1 MDSEKEQQVSSP
13 EKEPEFKAYCH
24 TPEEVC
30 EHFQTDP
37 NDGLS
42 SEEVQKRFAKYGPN
56 KLEEGKKVPFIIKLL
71 KQFIEPMVI
80 VLLIAALISLAI
92 FIFHTTSG
100 DESEEWIDCIV
111 ILAIVIINALIGAIQ
126 EQKAEQSLEALKK
139 LSSPTCTVKRDGKLC
154 NIKAEELVPGDL
166 VILEE
171 GVIIPADV
179 RLITSVDMKSDESS
193 LTGESVPAEKDARAV
208 LGEDTLVADQATI
221 GHMSCPISYG
231 RGTGIVIG
239 TGMNTEMGKIAN
251 MLTNSEDEE
260 TPLQKKLAV
269 LSKQLGLICLIIVV
283 VTFLVG
289 VIAALI
295 QAGTAGNWSEIGENI
310 LELFENAIALAV
322 AAIPEG
328 LPAIV
333 TIALAL
339 GVGKMVKVNTIV
351 RKLPSV
357 ETLGSVTV
365 VCSDKTGTLTQNRMT
380 VKKVYQ
386 DGVIYDADKAISP
399 NFLATGMMLCSN
411 ASINGDRYGDPTELA
426 LLDYAYAL
434 GIEKEETE
442 ATSQP
447 RVDELPFDSVRKM
460 MSTENMLN
468 GRKIIYT
475 KGALDS
481 ILKHTEYI
489 DINGQ
494 VRPITPEDIETINRA
509 SSEMASQAF
518 RVLAFAYRFN
528 DGGERLSETHLIYK
542 GMVGMIDPERPE
554 AKPAVSTFKK
564 AGIRTVMITGDHK
577 DTAFA
582 IAKNLGIADDINQC
596 MSGDEI
602 NALDE
607 QGLQEKVNTTNVFAR
622 VSPENKVQIVK
633 ALKANGNI
641 VSMTGDGV
649 NDAPSLKAADIG
661 IAMGI
666 TGTDV
671 AKSAADMVLTDDNF
685 ASIEKAVEEG
695 RGIFS
700 NVKKAIFYLL
710 SSNFAEVLVMFFF
723 TILTAFSKYGVI
735 LPLATLHILWINLIT
750 DSLPAIA
757 LGMDDKEKGIMDQK
771 PRDPKDGVFAH
782 GGLKFT
788 LFYGAIIFLITAIAF
803 FLPVFEHM
811 GDVQAGM
818 TFILDGKEIQLDSGW
833 EWSLNGFFN
842 CMNSSATYLNEAGEE
857 VVVHIGVQMSGNQ
870 WVPYNIAYA
879 TEEALDEIQFSAG
892 VLNVHEQAQT
902 FAFTVLAMAQV
913 FHMVGMTDIKHSFI
927 NVFKGKNWML
937 LVSFVFGFAM
947 QVLVT
952 EVNGMNMVFGTTHLQ
967 WFEWFE
973 LLGFAIVPLVV
984 HEICAP
990 IFRAKN
996 VQII

>member
-1 MDSEKEQQVSSP
+1 MDSEKEQKAPQTN
-13 EKEPEFKAYCH
+13 KEPEFKAYCH

-30 EHFQTDP
+30 QHFQTDP
-37 NDGLS
+37 NNGLS
-42 SEEVQKRFAKYGPN
+42 SEEVARRFAKYGPN

-80 VLLIAALISLAI
+80 VLLIAALISLGI
-92 FIFHTTSG
+92 FIFHASTGS
-100 DESEEWIDCIV
+100 ESDEWIDCIV

-139 LSSPTCTVKRDGKLC
+139 LSTPTCTVKRDGKLATV
-154 NIKAEELVPGDL
+154 KAEDLVPGDV

-171 GVIIPADV
+171 GVIIPADL

-193 LTGESVPAEKDARAV
+193 LTGESVPAEKDATAV
-208 LGEDTLVADQATI
+208 LEDGTLVADQSTI

-231 RGTGIVIG
+231 RGSGVVIG
-239 TGMNTEMGKIAN
+239 TGMNTEMGKIAG
-251 MLTNSEDEE
+251 MLTNADDEE

-269 LSKQLGLICLIIVV
+269 LSKQLGIICLVIVV

-295 QAGTAGNWSEIGENI
+295 QAGTKNAWEDIGMNI
-310 LELFENAIALAV
+310 LDLFENAIALAV

-380 VKKVYQ
+380 VKKVYL
-386 DGVIYDADKAISP
+386 DGVTYDADKAVHP
-399 NFLATGMMLCSN
+399 EFLATGMMLCSN

-426 LLDYAYAL
+426 LLDYAHL
-434 GIEKEETE
+434 MGIEKEKTEET
-442 ATSQP
+442 TQP
-447 RVDELPFDSVRKM
+447 RIDELPFDSVRKM
-460 MSTENMLN
+460 MSTENKFN
-468 GRKIIYT
+468 GRRIIYT

-481 ILKHTEYI
+481 ILKHTEFI
-489 DINGQ
+489 DINGT
-494 VRPITPEDIETINRA
+494 VRPITQEDIDNINKA
-509 SSEMASQAF
+509 STEMASQAF
-518 RVLAFAYRFN
+518 RVLAFAYRYN
-528 DGGERLSETHLIYK
+528 DDGQKMAEDHLIYK

-554 AKPAVSTFKK
+554 AAPAVSTFKR

-582 IAKNLGIADDINQC
+582 IAKNLGIADNISQC

-607 QGLQEKVNTTNVFAR
+607 KGLQEKVETTNVFAR

-723 TILTAFSKYGVI
+723 TILTAFSNYGVI

-771 PRDPKDGVFAH
+771 PRNPKDGVFAH

-788 LFYGAIIFLITAIAF
+788 LFYGLIIFVITAIAF
-803 FLPVFEHM
+803 FLPVLQHM
-811 GDVQAGM
+811 GD
-818 TFILDGKEIQLDSGW
+818 TEFW
-833 EWSLNGFFN
+833 NWSWDGFFN
-842 CMNSSATYLNEAGEE
+842 CMASQDG
-857 VVVHIGVQMSGNQ
+857 QGNF
-870 WVPYNIAYA
+870 VGIRYENGAYIHELFES
-879 TEEALDEIQFSAG
+879 EEALNAAQFDGGWLS
-892 VLNVHEQAQT
+892 VHEQAQT

-952 EVNGMNMVFGTTHLQ
+952 EVDGMNLVFGTTHLQ

-973 LLGFAIVPLVV
+973 LVAFAIIPLVV

-996 VQII
+996 LQII